1 MANGVDVQLV
11 LAALAKKLGD
21 LTLEAEIA
29 KIELQ
34 QAHEENASLQNA
46 ISGLKRALRGSQQNE
61 EGVDNGEL

>member
-21 LTLEAEIA
+21 LTLEVEIA

-46 ISGLKRALRGSQQNE
+46 ISGLKRALRSSQQNE
-61 EGVDNGEL
+61 EGDNGEL

>member
-21 LTLEAEIA
+21 LTLEVEIA

-46 ISGLKRALRGSQQNE
+46 VSGLKRALRDSQQNE
-61 EGVDNGEL
+61 EGDNGEL